1 MSHDSPAVNSFAVN
15 SSSSSIYSAS
25 VFVYLYLWL
34 LKCSAWSVGVSEGS
48 SASLLLLVVVGCCN
62 SLPFF
67 VIYLLIADWLIHY
80 TVMPCSVLEMLV
92 PQVDD
97 YLWDTHDMG
106 IHAMANP

>member
-1 MSHDSPAVNSFAVN
+1 MAVRVKSL
-15 SSSSSIYSAS
+15 S
-25 VFVYLYLWL
+25 VVRALQRCLFVGGGCWL
-34 LKCSAWSVGVSEGS
+34 
-48 SASLLLLVVVGCCN
+48 VGCCN

-97 YLWDTHDMG
+97 YLWDKHDMG